1 MARGR
6 GLGRDA
12 RGWGGAP
19 CGSEGPA
26 RPAARSPGER
36 AACRAVFGA
45 LRSACADPARQA
57 PGSLRASDP
66 VSQGLLLPG
75 FSPRGARCPKSGDPE
90 GRVQAQGL
98 SPSGPLLVTSGRGHR
113 DPRAHAFFL
122 SVLFTSRTHAEKNHL
137 RAPLLLNDSRSC
149 RRLGKYLKA
158 SKES

>member
-1 MARGR
+1 MRRIGLTPGLDRSGPGAAVSARTRGDGAGR
-6 GLGRDA
+6 PV
-12 RGWGGAP
+12 AP
-19 CGSEGPA
+19 KAPPA
-26 RPAARSPGER
+26 PPRAPRGER

-45 LRSACADPARQA
+45 LRSACADPAGQA

-113 DPRAHAFFL
+113 DPGCL
-122 SVLFTSRTHAEKNHL
+122 L
-137 RAPLLLNDSRSC
+137 PLCPLHF
-149 RRLGKYLKA
+149 
-158 SKES
+158 